1 MISFVSYPKNY
12 TPLDEGVIF
21 VVESDIVTDFM
32 VDIVDYKSATV
43 IGSKLI
49 RQTTTAV
56 VDIAPYITG
65 ITPSEAI
72 NSEKCSVE
80 SLPAGAYYISV
91 TTTEEAENSEIVVVT
106 NNRKQSAYMALQ
118 SLFPKNRTIGY
129 GEQDDLRF
137 TSDMGTYIELRIT
150 TDKEKKLS
158 IEHYA
163 PFGVVQIHIA
173 TTQLASD
180 TAWFTAEIFVDNMLV
195 ESIRYTIVPRY
206 KGSVRVAWLSPEG
219 SVERYTFLQTVSRS
233 CVAERKRLFTNPT
246 TGEVVSCS
254 SAHRVTLR
262 SQPLLE
268 EVAETLATILSAP
281 RVWIESEQM
290 ALAQVL
296 DTEIVTSRLGKSSV
310 VELTLEYGREEV
322 VQ

>member
-1 MISFVSYPKNY
+1 MISFVSIPENY

-21 VVESDIVTDFM
+21 IVESDSVTDFM
-32 VDIVDYKSATV
+32 IDIVNHKTEEV
-43 IGSKLI
+43 VGSKLI
-49 RQTTTAV
+49 RNTTTAV

-65 ITPSEAI
+65 ITSSAAI
-72 NSEKCSVE
+72 NSNRCSIE
-80 SLPAGAYYISV
+80 NLSAGAYYIAV
-91 TTTEEAENSEIVVVT
+91 TTASDADNSEVVVVT
-106 NNRKQSAYMALQ
+106 NNRKLSPYGAIQ
-118 SLFPKNRTIGY
+118 SLFAKNRTIGY

-137 TSDMGTYIELRIT
+137 TTELWSTIELRIT
-150 TDKEKKLS
+150 TDKGKELS
-158 IEHYA
+158 VENYA

-173 TTQLASD
+173 TAQLAAD
-180 TAWFTAEIFVDNMLV
+180 TAWFTAEIFVEGALIDSV
-195 ESIRYTIVPRY
+195 RYTIVPRY

-246 TGEVVSCS
+246 MGEVVSCS

-262 SQPLLE
+262 SQPLSE
-268 EVAETLATILSAP
+268 ELAEILATILYAP
-281 RVWIESEQM
+281 RVWIENEQ
-290 ALAQVL
+290 LVPVQVL

-322 VQ
+322 VL